1 MSLKKNFETLID
13 LYIEHIEL
21 FSNNPL
27 YVWPNEIILH
37 PENFGPFE
45 NVIFVIVDNKR
56 MIKTKKQ
63 EKRVDY
69 DAAKVL
75 FDVEKVAIQL
85 GITKAVWR
93 LDYDFC
99 RWFQPKQTSLI
110 NQLQKDNKYIT
121 YVSYNVICRM
131 ISKEQPL
138 TLSEFQREIKEFF
151 GDHMEVL

>member
-110 NQLQKDNKYIT
+110 NQLQKDNKY
-121 YVSYNVICRM
+121 S
-131 ISKEQPL
+131 
-138 TLSEFQREIKEFF
+138 
-151 GDHMEVL
+151 